1 LNQEKRSGNIKRHK
15 HKERGF
21 INRGVVLEALD
32 AETMK
37 LAEKYLRPVVSALAI
52 GKQGLYA

>member
-1 LNQEKRSGNIKRHK
+1 
-15 HKERGF
+15 
-21 INRGVVLEALD
+21 LD